1 MELDLK
7 NFMEER
13 NVLKDSLL
21 KIISRTEAV
30 TTENLQDFC
39 ITLMDYLTSS
49 VVKLGLREDF
59 SFVTTF
65 SNSYSKMAPNETKL
79 KKDLS
84 ELIIWLSKRWDTE
97 DLTIT
102 KMQTQSIRE

>member
-7 NFMEER
+7 TFIEER
-13 NVLKDSLL
+13 NVLKDALL

-30 TTENLQDFC
+30 TTEDLQDFC

-65 SNSYSKMAPNETKL
+65 SNSYSKIAPNEAKL

-97 DLTIT
+97 DLAIT
-102 KMQTQSIRE
+102 QMQAQLMKE

>member
-7 NFMEER
+7 NFIEER
-13 NVLKDSLL
+13 NVLKDALL
-21 KIISRTEAV
+21 KIISKTEAV
-30 TTENLQDFC
+30 TSENLQDFC
-39 ITLMDYLTSS
+39 ITLMDYVTGS

-65 SNSYSKMAPNETKL
+65 SNEYSKMSHDEAKL

-84 ELIIWLSKRWDTE
+84 ELIIWLSKRWDKE
-97 DLTIT
+97 DLAIT
-102 KMQTQSIRE
+102 QMQAQAIKQ